1 MEIDVKDYLSESEIK
16 EIVKDELRFK
26 IRQQFDINNIERIFT
41 NSAYHIVWEEV
52 NKSIDYDMTETIKN
66 KVIEVI
72 SNLSNYSVFRDKGDY
87 IYGRDKNSIAQEYL
101 NQYVEE
107 NKNIINKKVIEI
119 MQGLDS
125 DALRD
130 QLYDL
135 IYRVVEDRIIG
146 KKEGD

>member
-16 EIVKDELRFK
+16 EIVQQELRIK
-26 IRQQFDINNIERIFT
+26 VRQQFDLNNIERIFT

-52 NKSIDYDMTETIKN
+52 NKSIDYDVTEFIKN
-66 KVIEVI
+66 KVIEI
-72 SNLSNYSVFRDKGDY
+72 INGMTSFSVFRRKGDY
-87 IYGRDKNSIAQEYL
+87 DDKNSIAQEYL

-107 NKNIINKKVIEI
+107 NKNIINDRVIEI

-125 DALRD
+125 EKLND

-135 IYRVVEDRIIG
+135 IYQVVEDRIIG
-146 KKEGD
+146 KKEN

>member
-26 IRQQFDINNIERIFT
+26 VRQQFDLNNIERIFT
-41 NSAYHIVWEEV
+41 NSAYGIVWEEV
-52 NKSIDYDMTETIKN
+52 NKSIDYDMTEFIKN

-107 NKNIINKKVIEI
+107 NKNIIRDKVVEI
-119 MQGLDS
+119 MQGLDE
-125 DALRD
+125 DDIRGR
-130 QLYDL
+130 LYDL
-135 IYRVVEDRIIG
+135 IYEVVEDRIVG
-146 KKEGD
+146 KKES

>member
-1 MEIDVKDYLSESEIK
+1 MEIDVKDYLSEFEIK

-41 NSAYHIVWEEV
+41 NSAYGIVWEEV
-52 NKSIDYDMTETIKN
+52 NKSIDYDMTEFIKN

-107 NKNIINKKVIEI
+107 NKNIINDRVVEI
-119 MQGLDS
+119 IQGLDS

-135 IYRVVEDRIIG
+135 IYQVVEDRIVG
-146 KKEGD
+146 KKES

>member
-1 MEIDVKDYLSESEIK
+1 MEIKVKDYLLESEIK

-52 NKSIDYDMTETIKN
+52 NKSIDYDMTEMIKN

-72 SNLSNYSVFRDKGDY
+72 NGMTDYSVFRDKGDY
-87 IYGRDKNSIAQEYL
+87 IYGRDKDSIAQTYL

-107 NKNIINKKVIEI
+107 NKNIINEKVIEI

-125 DALRD
+125 DAIRN

-135 IYRVVEDRIIG
+135 IYQVVEDRIIG
-146 KKEGD
+146 KKEE